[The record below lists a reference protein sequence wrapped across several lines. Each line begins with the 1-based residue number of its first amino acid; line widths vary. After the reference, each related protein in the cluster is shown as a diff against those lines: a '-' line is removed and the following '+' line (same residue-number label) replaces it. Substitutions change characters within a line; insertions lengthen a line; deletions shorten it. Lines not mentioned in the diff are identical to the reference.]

1 MRVVFDVEANG
12 LYEATKTW
20 CIAAKDIDT
29 GSTYFFGPDRIS
41 DGVAFL
47 GSCRTL
53 IGHNIIDFDIPHLS
67 RLHNLDTSGVEL
79 VDTLVLSRLFWP
91 DRVQA
96 QGYTGKGG
104 PHSLESWGYRVG
116 RWKPEHN
123 DWSQYSEE
131 MKVRCQEDV
140 EINVLTYFEL
150 MKEMNAHDWGES
162 IDIEHRIQEIISRQ
176 ARNGFYFDRDAARE
190 RVTDLENR
198 ISEIDD
204 QLSQIMP
211 GSWKLTGT
219 SVNRPF
225 TKQGYP
231 TKRAE
236 NYLQE
241 ALQWLSGPFSAVT
254 YVPMNLGSDKQ
265 VKDYLLS
272 VGWEPISWN
281 YNKDT
286 GEKSSPKLE
295 FSDDSDDGI
304 TGDVGSSIKAR
315 KLWSHRLNQIKGWIG
330 NCRSDSTLPGQAN
343 TLGTPTGRMRHSII
357 VNIPKAVS
365 YVPYGIEMR
374 SLFRARPGRV
384 LVGRDASQIELRML
398 AHYMNDEGYINAIL
412 KGDIHSYNQELAGLP
427 TRDAAKTFIYA
438 FNYGAGDAKLGS
450 IVGGGASEGK
460 SLRRSF
466 LDACPALG
474 KVIRSVKKASN
485 RGFLVGLDGR
495 RIYIRRD
502 AQGIPR
508 SNVAFNALLQ
518 GGASVIMKKA
528 EIFLDQWVREEG
540 IDAIKVIDMHDESQW
555 DVHPDHVER
564 FKELAELSVVK
575 SGEHF
580 KLNIPLAA
588 EAKAGKNWAETH

>member
-12 LYEATKTW
+12 LYQATKTW
-20 CIAAKDIDT
+20 CIATKDIDT
-29 GSTYFFGPDRIS
+29 GSVYFFGPDNIDS
-41 DGVAFL
+41 GVAFL
-47 GSCRTL
+47 NSCRVL
-53 IGHNIIDFDIPHLS
+53 IGHNIIDFDIPHLA
-67 RLHNLDTSGVEL
+67 RLHGLSVTDIDI
-79 VDTLVLSRLFWP
+79 VDTLVLSRLFHP
-91 DRVQA
+91 DRMVP

-104 PHSLESWGYRVG
+104 PHSLEAWGYRVG
-116 RWKPEHN
+116 RWKPEHS
-123 DWSQYSEE
+123 DWTQYSEE
-131 MKVRCQEDV
+131 MKIRCQEDV
-140 EINVLTYFEL
+140 EINVLTYFKL
-150 MKEMNAHDWGES
+150 MEEQNEHKWGES
-162 IDIEHRIQEIISRQ
+162 IDIEHKMQEIISRQ
-176 ARNGFYFDRDAARE
+176 ARNGFYFDLPKARE
-190 RVTDLENR
+190 CVTDLEDK
-198 ISEIDD
+198 ISQIDD
-204 QLSQIMP
+204 ELSKIMP
-211 GSWKLTGT
+211 GSWKLVGT
-219 SVNRPF
+219 PVLRPF

-241 ALQWLSGPFSAVT
+241 ALQWLSGPFSAVV
-254 YVPMNLGSDKQ
+254 YQPMNLSSDKQ

-286 GEKSSPKLE
+286 GDKSSPKLE
-295 FSDDSDDGI
+295 FSDEGTDGI
-304 TGDVGSSIKAR
+304 TGSVGTLIKDR
-315 KLWSHRLNQIKGWIG
+315 KLWSHRCNQIKGWLG
-330 NCRSDSTLPGQAN
+330 NCRSDNTLPGSAN

-374 SLFRARPGRV
+374 SLFTARPGRV

-412 KGDIHSYNQELAGLP
+412 SGDIHSYNQELAGLP

-438 FNYGAGDAKLGS
+438 FNYGAGDAKLGA
-450 IVGGGASEGK
+450 IVGGDSKDGRL
-460 SLRRSF
+460 LRSRF
-466 LDACPALG
+466 LESCPAIDRL
-474 KVIRSVKKASN
+474 IRSVKRASN
-485 RGFLVGLDGR
+485 RGYLLGLDGR
-495 RIYIRRD
+495 RIYIRTD
-502 AQGIPR
+502 QYGTPR

-528 EIFLDQWVREEG
+528 EILLDEWVREEG

-555 DVHPDHVER
+555 DVHPDHVDR

-588 EAKAGKNWAETH
+588 EAKQGKNWAETH